1 MAQGVL
7 LCITPHPDQEA
18 FKCWSNWAM
27 MVMSVDE
34 AFHYLSP
41 SFAVLEVEF
50 SQIRIEGYKAAGD
63 AEN

>member
-50 SQIRIEGYKAAGD
+50 SQNRRV
-63 AEN
+63 